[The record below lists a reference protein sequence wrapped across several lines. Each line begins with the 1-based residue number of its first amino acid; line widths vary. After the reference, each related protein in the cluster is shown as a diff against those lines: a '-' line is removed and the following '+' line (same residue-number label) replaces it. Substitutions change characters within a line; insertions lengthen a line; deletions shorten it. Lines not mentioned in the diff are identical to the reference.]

1 MTDEPINITH
11 EYFKRVDGK
20 LDRVLDVLTNN
31 VSRLASLE
39 EQVSLLRRDV
49 TRIEHRIDT
58 VDARLMR
65 IEKRLDL
72 VEA

>member
-1 MTDEPINITH
+1 MADETINLTH
-11 EYFKRVDGK
+11 EYFRRVDAK
-20 LDRVLDVLTNN
+20 LDRVGDILENN
-31 VSRLASLE
+31 VARLASLE

-49 TRIEHRIDT
+49 TRMEHRIDS
-58 VDARLMR
+58 VDTRLTR

>member
-1 MTDEPINITH
+1 MADEPVNITH
-11 EYFKRVDGK
+11 EYFRRVDAK
-20 LDRVLDVLTNN
+20 LDRVLDILQNN

-49 TRIEHRIDT
+49 TRVEHRIDSMDT
-58 VDARLMR
+58 QLSR

-72 VEA
+72 VDA

>member
-1 MTDEPINITH
+1 MADDPINITH
-11 EYFKRVDGK
+11 EYFKRVDAK
-20 LDRVLDVLTNN
+20 FDRILDSLENN
-31 VSRLASLE
+31 VSRLPSPK

-58 VDARLMR
+58 MDARLTR